1 VYAARILADAFFL
14 IIAITLRKNTA
25 MNLSA
30 QQAYIATVKKLLAPP
45 VMPLPA
51 CKALFLQTGLLQAA

>member
-1 VYAARILADAFFL
+1 
-14 IIAITLRKNTA
+14 

-30 QQAYIATVKKLLAPP
+30 QQAYIATVNELLAPP

-51 CKALFLQTGLLQAA
+51 CKALFLPTGLHLSSGMSREP